1 MPARVYRGVNDELLM
16 RALTGRATDEEL
28 AELEAWK
35 AAAPE
40 HAHRLHELQEMLA
53 DITAWYD
60 ETPAGRPPA
69 VETLMRRADLRQA
82 QNEPTTTA

>member
-1 MPARVYRGVNDELLM
+1 M

-35 AAAPE
+35 AAAPQ
-40 HAHRLHELQEMLA
+40 HTRRLHELQQMLA

-60 ETPAGRPPA
+60 ETAVGPPPA
-69 VETLMRRADLRQA
+69 VETLMRRAELRQA
-82 QNEPTTTA
+82 PREPPTTP

>member
-1 MPARVYRGVNDELLM
+1 M
-16 RALTGRATDEEL
+16 RALSGRATDEEL

-40 HAHRLHELQEMLA
+40 HARRLHELQQMLA

-60 ETPAGRPPA
+60 ETPAGPPLA
-69 VETLMRRADLRQA
+69 VETLMRRAELRRA
-82 QNEPTTTA
+82 SNEPPATAS